1 LKLLD
6 LLREKEEARAWL
18 LSSPAFL
25 YEVLLFAAP
34 ISIVFVFAFSVLDPL
49 GRVPLA
55 FTLQPFLDSLKPL
68 YLGFIQKTMIW
79 SLGVTAICLAL
90 GYPTAYY
97 IAVIAKK
104 YRTGLLMAIIIPF
117 WTSFLT
123 RTFAM
128 ISLLSHDGFLNQL
141 LLFLHLIQ
149 EPIVFLN
156 NWRATIYG
164 LVYVFVPMVILPLYA
179 SLEKFDVSLLEA
191 SASLGAGDLET
202 FLRITLPLS
211 MPGVAAAS
219 ILVFVPCLGAFLIPQ
234 LLGGTESYMVGN
246 LIWTMFL
253 DSHVY
258 SLGSAFSMILIAI
271 VMVMMLVYLRFL
283 SKKGAVAF

>member
-1 LKLLD
+1 M
-6 LLREKEEARAWL
+6 
-18 LSSPAFL
+18 
-25 YEVLLFAAP
+25 V
-34 ISIVFVFAFSVLDPL
+34 
-49 GRVPLA
+49 
-55 FTLQPFLDSLKPL
+55 
-68 YLGFIQKTMIW
+68 W
-79 SLGVTAICLAL
+79 SLGVTAMCLLL

-97 IAVIAKK
+97 IAIVVKK
-104 YRTGLLMAIIIPF
+104 YRTLLLMAIIIPF

-128 ISLLSHDGFLNQL
+128 ISMLSHDGFLNQM
-141 LLFLHLIQ
+141 LLFLHIIQ
-149 EPIVFLN
+149 EPLVLLN

-164 LVYVFVPMVILPLYA
+164 LVYVFLPMVVLPLYA

-191 SASLGAGDLET
+191 SSSLGAGDLET
-202 FLRITLPLS
+202 FLKITLPIS
-211 MPGVAAAS
+211 MPGIAAAS

-258 SLGSAFSMILIAI
+258 SLGSAFSMILIGI
-271 VMVMMLVYLRFL
+271 VMIMLLIYLKFL

>member
-18 LSSPAFL
+18 LSSPAFW
-25 YEVLLFAAP
+25 YEILLFAAP

-49 GRVPLA
+49 ERAPIS
-55 FTLQPFLDSLKPL
+55 FTLGSFQRILTPL
-68 YLGFIQKTMIW
+68 YLGFLLRTMTW
-79 SLGVTAICLAL
+79 SLGVTVVCLLL

-97 IAVIAKK
+97 IAIVGKK

-123 RTFAM
+123 RTFSM
-128 ISLLSHDGFLNQL
+128 ISLLSYNGFLNQA

-149 EPIVFLN
+149 EPLSLLN

-164 LVYVFVPMVILPLYA
+164 LVYVFLPMMVLPLYT
-179 SLEKFDVSLLEA
+179 SLEKFDTSLLEA
-191 SASLGAGDLET
+191 SSSLGAGDVQT

-211 MPGVAAAS
+211 LPGLAAGS
-219 ILVFVPCLGAFLIPQ
+219 ILVFVPCLGAFIIPA
-234 LLGGTESYMVGN
+234 LLGGTESYMAAN

-253 DSHVY
+253 DSHAY
-258 SLGSAFSMILIAI
+258 PLGSAFSVTVIAI
-271 VMVMMLVYLRFL
+271 VMVMMLVYLKFL

>member
-1 LKLLD
+1 MKLLD

-18 LSSPAFL
+18 LSSPAFW
-25 YEVLLFAAP
+25 YELLLFVAP
-34 ISIVFVFAFSVLDPL
+34 ISIVVVFAFSVLDPL
-49 GRVPLA
+49 GRFPIA
-55 FTLQPFLDSLKPL
+55 FTLKPFQDVLTPL
-68 YLGFIQKTMIW
+68 YLGFIQRTMIW
-79 SLGVTAICLAL
+79 SLGVTGICLVL

-97 IAVIAKK
+97 IAIVAKK
-104 YRTGLLMAIIIPF
+104 YRTGLILAIIIPF

-128 ISLLSHDGFLNQL
+128 ISLLSHDGFLNQA

-149 EPIVFLN
+149 DPIIFLN

-164 LVYVFVPMVILPLYA
+164 LVYVFLPMVVLPLYA

-191 SASLGAGDLET
+191 SSSLGAGDLET

-211 MPGVAAAS
+211 LPGVAAGS
-219 ILVFVPCLGAFLIPQ
+219 ILVFVPCLGAFIIPA
-234 LLGGTESYMVGN
+234 LLGGTESFMAGS
-246 LIWTMFL
+246 LIWAMFL

-258 SLGSAFSMILIAI
+258 SLGSAFSMTLIAI
-271 VMVMMLVYLRFL
+271 VMVMMLVYVRFL
-283 SKKGAVAF
+283 SKKGAIAF